1 MSNLFS
7 SNILT
12 FELWIPFR
20 QQETTPACRNIG
32 LHGVLRRTQALLRA
46 GTAFGRGGMRHR
58 VTGPSRRMTGNV
70 APRGVGQ
77 GTTGFA
83 RGAPFEP

>member
-1 MSNLFS
+1 
-7 SNILT
+7 
-12 FELWIPFR
+12 
-20 QQETTPACRNIG
+20 
-32 LHGVLRRTQALLRA
+32 
-46 GTAFGRGGMRHR
+46 MRHR

-83 RGAPFEP
+83 RGAPFSRFTIARSL

>member
-1 MSNLFS
+1 
-7 SNILT
+7 
-12 FELWIPFR
+12 
-20 QQETTPACRNIG
+20 
-32 LHGVLRRTQALLRA
+32 
-46 GTAFGRGGMRHR
+46 MRHR

-83 RGAPFEP
+83 RGAPFKVQMRRPMAGS

>member
-1 MSNLFS
+1 
-7 SNILT
+7 
-12 FELWIPFR
+12 
-20 QQETTPACRNIG
+20 
-32 LHGVLRRTQALLRA
+32 
-46 GTAFGRGGMRHR
+46 MRHR

-83 RGAPFEP
+83 RGAPFERWSLIVDINSN

>member
-1 MSNLFS
+1 
-7 SNILT
+7 
-12 FELWIPFR
+12 
-20 QQETTPACRNIG
+20 
-32 LHGVLRRTQALLRA
+32 
-46 GTAFGRGGMRHR
+46 MRHR

-83 RGAPFEP
+83 RGAPFFTAMSPPVDSSVASAQI